1 MAEFN
6 AWLGPF
12 IWGLAI
18 GYLWYPFWSIAKKIY
33 SEAKK
38 AREEW

>member
-1 MAEFN
+1 MSEFK
-6 AWLGPF
+6 AWLDPF
-12 IWGLAI
+12 IWGLVI
-18 GYLWYPFWSIAKKIY
+18 GYMWHPIWTIAKKIY

>member
-1 MAEFN
+1 MKEFME
-6 AWLGPF
+6 PF
-12 IWGLAI
+12 VWGLFI
-18 GYLWYPFWSIAKKIY
+18 GYAWHPVWTIAKKIY

>member
-1 MAEFN
+1 MDDFIKALNWF
-6 AWLGPF
+6 AWG
-12 IWGLAI
+12 AVI
-18 GYLWYPFWSIAKKIY
+18 GYAWHPVWNLLKKIY